1 MKKRIDLTG
10 VQIDCGASKVGS
22 SLGPAAIRIAGLAD
36 GIKNL
41 GYELKDKG
49 DIVQPREGATSEKL
63 RNYESVVETCK
74 ALYQSTLESHQNG
87 AFPVAIGGDHS
98 LAAGSISATLKHHKG
113 NVGVIWIDAHGDWN
127 DDKISETGNMHGM
140 SFSAVCGQGPDLM
153 VDYGQGPV
161 YADVSKCVQ
170 IGGRDIDP
178 EEAKKM
184 KAAGLNVF
192 AIDTIDKLGMEE
204 VMRRAI
210 EIASD
215 GTDGIHLSFDIDSL
229 TPEAVPG
236 TGTKVHSGLTIREAF
251 LAVEMLSESGKLLSL
266 DMVEVNPILDIS
278 NKTAKLASEL
288 VLSALGKVVYWTGP
302 RLLPQPV
309 G

>member
-1 MKKRIDLTG
+1 MKKKVDLIG
-10 VQIDCGASKVGS
+10 VQVDCGASKVGAS
-22 SLGPAAIRIAGLAD
+22 IGPVAIRIAGICE
-36 GIKNL
+36 GIRNL
-41 GYELKDKG
+41 GYELDDKG
-49 DIVQPREGATSEKL
+49 DIIQPKGGATSEKL
-63 RNYESVVETCK
+63 RNHESVISTCK
-74 ALYQSTLESHQNG
+74 SLYESTLESHKQG

-98 LAAGSISATLKHHKG
+98 LAAGSISATLKHHNG

-127 DDKISETGNMHGM
+127 DDNITESGNMHGM
-140 SFSAVCGQGPDLM
+140 SFSAVCGHGPNVM

-161 YADVSKCVQ
+161 YADVKKCVQ
-170 IGGRDIDP
+170 IAGRDIDP

-192 AIDTIDKLGMEE
+192 AIDTIDKLGMQE

-215 GTDGIHLSFDIDSL
+215 GTEGIHLSFDIDSL
-229 TPEAVPG
+229 TPEAAPG

-251 LAVEMLSESGKLLSL
+251 LAVEMLHESGKLLAM

-288 VLSALGKVVYWTGP
+288 VLSALGKAVY
-302 RLLPQPV
+302 
-309 G
+309 

>member
-1 MKKRIDLTG
+1 MKKKVDLIG
-10 VQIDCGASKVGS
+10 VQVDCGASKVGAS
-22 SLGPAAIRIAGLAD
+22 IGPVAIRIAGICE
-36 GIKNL
+36 GIRKL
-41 GYELKDKG
+41 GYELEDKG
-49 DIVQPREGATSEKL
+49 DIIQPKGGASSEKL
-63 RNYESVVETCK
+63 RNHESVISTCKSLYES
-74 ALYQSTLESHQNG
+74 TLKSLEQE
-87 AFPVAIGGDHS
+87 AFPIAIGGDHS

-127 DDKISETGNMHGM
+127 DDKITETGNMHGM
-140 SFSAVCGQGPDLM
+140 SFSAVCGHGPDVM

-161 YADVSKCVQ
+161 YADVTKCVQ
-170 IGGRDIDP
+170 IGGRDIDA

-192 AIDTIDKLGMEE
+192 AIDTIDKLGMQE
-204 VMRRAI
+204 VMKRAI
-210 EIASD
+210 EIASN

-229 TPEAVPG
+229 TPEAAPG

-251 LAVEMLSESGKLLSL
+251 LAVEMLHESGKLLSM

-288 VLSALGKVVYWTGP
+288 VLSALGKVVY
-302 RLLPQPV
+302 
-309 G
+309 

>member
-1 MKKRIDLTG
+1 MKKKVDLIG
-10 VQIDCGASKVGS
+10 VQVDCGASKVGAS
-22 SLGPAAIRIAGLAD
+22 IGPVAIRIAGICE
-36 GIKNL
+36 GIKKL
-41 GYELKDKG
+41 GYELEDKG
-49 DIVQPREGATSEKL
+49 DIIQPKGGASSEKL
-63 RNYESVVETCK
+63 RNHESVISTCK
-74 ALYQSTLESHQNG
+74 SLYESTLESLEQG

-127 DDKISETGNMHGM
+127 DDIITETGNMHGM
-140 SFSAVCGQGPDLM
+140 SFSAVCGHGPNVM
-153 VDYGQGPV
+153 VDYGQAPV
-161 YADVSKCVQ
+161 YADVTKCVQ
-170 IGGRDIDP
+170 IAGRDIDP
-178 EEAKKM
+178 EEARKM

-192 AIDTIDKLGMEE
+192 AIDTIDKLGMQE

-215 GTDGIHLSFDIDSL
+215 GTEGIHLSFDIDSL
-229 TPEAVPG
+229 TPEAAPG

-251 LAVEMLSESGKLLSL
+251 LAVEMLHESGKLLAM

-288 VLSALGKVVYWTGP
+288 VLSALGKAVY
-302 RLLPQPV
+302 
-309 G
+309 

>member
-22 SLGPAAIRIAGLAD
+22 SLGPTAIRIAGLGE
-36 GIKNL
+36 GIKAL

-63 RNYESVVETCK
+63 RNYESVIATCK
-74 ALYQSTLESHQNG
+74 SLYENTLESLEEG
-87 AFPVAIGGDHS
+87 AFPIAIGGDHS
-98 LAAGSISATLKHHKG
+98 LAAGSIAATLKHHKG

-127 DDKISETGNMHGM
+127 DDEITESGNMHGM
-140 SFSAVCGQGPDLM
+140 SFSAICGHGPDLM

-161 YADVSKCVQ
+161 YADVTKCVQ
-170 IGGRDIDP
+170 IGGRDIDL

-192 AIDTIDKLGMEE
+192 AIDEIDKLGMTE
-204 VMRRAI
+204 VIRRAI
-210 EIASD
+210 EIASN

-229 TPEAVPG
+229 TPEAAPG
-236 TGTKVHSGLTIREAF
+236 TGTKVHSGLTIREAS
-251 LAVEMLSESGKLLSL
+251 LAAEMLYQSGKLLSM
-266 DMVEVNPILDIS
+266 DMVEVNPILDIG
-278 NKTAKLASEL
+278 NQTAKLASEL
-288 VLSALGKVVYWTGP
+288 VLSALGKVVY
-302 RLLPQPV
+302 
-309 G
+309 